1 MLYPAPHYSSALEQA
16 VDRYPVT
23 VTPDTSLAE
32 AIALISQLP
41 NHCPF
46 PQDLR
51 QEPDKSDSRTLMQP
65 TGVRSN
71 CILVVDKPAPI
82 GAEIVAQP
90 PEQSNLLGIFTPRD
104 LLQLIA
110 TGILDNPEEATLKHV
125 RIGEVMSIPICHIT
139 ESEEQDI
146 FTALSMFRQHQ
157 ILHLPVLNRQGHLVG
172 VVTPERI
179 RKVLQPSNILRT
191 RRVAD
196 EMITDVLTAPVNT
209 SVLTLAQM
217 MATHPIGCV
226 VIHNQWITN
235 KLEPVGI
242 VTAEDIVLA
251 QFLQFN
257 LAETTAETIMGIPQ
271 FSLKVKDSLW
281 QAHQEMQARQL
292 QLLLVSNDQGEL
304 QGIITQMSLLRMLD
318 PTEMYR
324 VIRQLQQSVYQLQSE
339 KMELLRSRNI
349 KLEKQVQERTAQL
362 HEQLQRERL
371 LAKIA
376 LQIHQYLNL
385 DEILNTT
392 VSELRDFLSAD
403 RVVIY
408 QILNSGVGKLVA
420 ESVGKEWRSLWEHKL
435 TEAVINHYQYA
446 FNNQDIY
453 TVEDVDNAQISAE
466 ELQILSDK
474 EIMAY
479 LVVPILQDGQLW
491 GTIEVHHCQK
501 SRHWLPSETNLL
513 KQLATQLA
521 IAIYQAQLYQQ
532 VQALNTDLE
541 QQVLERTAELQ
552 RKVQELQQLNI
563 LKDEFL
569 STVSHELRTPLSN
582 IKMAIYMLK
591 LAPTPERQKV
601 YFDILENECLRETNL
616 INDMLNL
623 QKLEAANIPISLDM
637 LNLGNWIPR
646 IIQPFYSR
654 AQSRK
659 LVLNVELSPDL
670 SPVRTN
676 ASSLERIIAELL
688 NNACKYTREGGEINL
703 KLEPIEITSD
713 LEVSTKK
720 LRLQI
725 SNQAEIP
732 EQELPRIFDKFYRV
746 QNADPWKQG
755 GTGLGLALVEK
766 LIEQLHGKIEVTSQ
780 NGWTTFTIDFPI

>member
-23 VTPDTSLAE
+23 VTPDTSVAE
-32 AIALISQLP
+32 AIALISQLQ

-65 TGVRSN
+65 TGIRSN
-71 CILVVDKPAPI
+71 CILVVDKPTPI
-82 GAEIVAQP
+82 GAEIVAEP

-110 TGILDNPEEATLKHV
+110 TGILDNPKEATLKHV
-125 RIGEVMSIPICHIT
+125 RIGEVMSIPICQIT

-157 ILHLPVLNRQGHLVG
+157 ILHLPVLNCQGHLVG

-196 EMITDVLTAPVNT
+196 EIITDVLTAPVNT

-226 VIHNQWITN
+226 VIHNQLTTN

-251 QFLQFN
+251 QFLQLN

-281 QAHQEMQARQL
+281 LAHQEMQARQL
-292 QLLLVSNDQGEL
+292 QRLLVSNDQGEL

-324 VIRQLQQSVYQLQSE
+324 VIRQLQQSVYQLQAE

-371 LAKIA
+371 LAKIS

-392 VSELRDFLSAD
+392 VAELRDFLSAD

-420 ESVGKEWRSLWEHKL
+420 ESVGKGWRSLSEHRL
-435 TEAVINHYQYA
+435 TEAVINYYQYA
-446 FNNQDIY
+446 FNDRHIY
-453 TVEDVDNAQISAE
+453 TVEDIETAQISAE

-474 EIMAY
+474 EILAY

-513 KQLATQLA
+513 QQLATQLA

-541 QQVLERTAELQ
+541 QQVLDRTAELQ

-582 IKMAIYMLK
+582 MKMAIYMLK
-591 LAPTPERQKV
+591 LAPTPERQQV

-616 INDMLNL
+616 INDLLNL

-637 LNLGNWIPR
+637 LNLVNWIPR
-646 IIQPFYSR
+646 ITQPFYSR

-659 LVLNVELSPDL
+659 LILNVELSPDL

-676 ASSLERIIAELL
+676 TSSLERIIAELL
-688 NNACKYTREGGEINL
+688 NNACKYTIEGGEINI
-703 KLEPIEITSD
+703 KLETLEIRSD
-713 LEVSTKK
+713 LEVSQK